1 MDGAK
6 GVFNVCWCQKYS
18 YGWSVKSTGKFMA
31 GFFFFIFVLKY
42 KSNTSPYWRIWKSYN
57 IKKRK
62 MTTTDKPI
70 NKDKLSQI
78 LVDFFP
84 IFLYMFIV
92 NIEM

>member
-1 MDGAK
+1 
-6 GVFNVCWCQKYS
+6 
-18 YGWSVKSTGKFMA
+18 
-31 GFFFFIFVLKY
+31 
-42 KSNTSPYWRIWKSYN
+42 
-57 IKKRK
+57 

-92 NIEM
+92 NVIM

>member
-1 MDGAK
+1 MFADARNTVMVDQLNLLESSWQVLG
-6 GVFNVCWCQKYS
+6 
-18 YGWSVKSTGKFMA
+18 
-31 GFFFFIFVLKY
+31 GFYIFVLKY
-42 KSNTSPYWRIWKSYN
+42 KSNTSPYWRIWKSCN

-62 MTTTDKPI
+62 MTTTDNPI